1 MANSAVL
8 RSVRRET
15 AVAPVIPVI
24 ALVGRPNVGK
34 STLFNRI
41 TRSRDALV
49 ADIPGLTRDRQYG
62 EFLIDERRFI
72 LIDTGGI
79 SGLEEGI
86 DSEMARQSLM
96 ALAECDLALLLV
108 DGRAGLT
115 PTDREVVTRLRAS
128 GKPFRVVVNK
138 IDGIDEHQASAEFHE
153 IGALALHAVS
163 ASQGRGVTQLLEA
176 LGEAFPADLPLDS
189 GEEGD
194 GPSDRLNRARVAVV
208 GRPNVG
214 KSTLVNRILGEERV
228 VVYDQPGTTRDS
240 IYIDFERAEKLYTLI
255 DTAGIRRKR
264 SVHEVVEKFSI
275 VKTLKAI
282 ADAEVVLF
290 LLDAHDGLVEQDVHL
305 LGHVIEAGRSLVIV
319 CNKWDGLPAEQKV
332 TLKSDLERRLM
343 FADFAEV
350 HFISALHGSNVGDL
364 YGAVDRA
371 WSSSRRKLPTN
382 RLTGIL
388 EEAIAGHAPP
398 LVNGRRIKL
407 RYAHPGGSNPP
418 VIVIHG
424 NQTDN
429 VPDHYKRY
437 LENVYRRELKLVG
450 TPLRV
455 QFVTGENPYAGKRN
469 TLTPRQQYKRKR
481 LMRHVKK
488 GH

>member
-1 MANSAVL
+1 M
-8 RSVRRET
+8 
-15 AVAPVIPVI
+15 IPVI

-34 STLFNRI
+34 STLFNRL

-62 EFLIDERRFI
+62 EFQAGERRFI

-86 DSEMARQSLM
+86 DSEMARQSFM

-115 PTDREVVTRLRAS
+115 PTDRDVVQRLRES
-128 GKPFRVVVNK
+128 GKPFRLIVNK
-138 IDGIDEHQASAEFHE
+138 IDGIDEHQASAEFHA
-153 IGALALHAVS
+153 IGATALHAIS
-163 ASQGRGVTQLLEA
+163 ASQGRGVGQLVEALEA
-176 LGEAFPADLPLDS
+176 AFPVEEPAVPEGGEFDT
-189 GEEGD
+189 EEGETAEVVE
-194 GPSDRLNRARVAVV
+194 NVAHMHRARVAVV

-240 IYIDFERAEKLYTLI
+240 IYIDFERRDRHYTLI

-264 SVHEVVEKFSI
+264 SVHETIEKFSI
-275 VKTLKAI
+275 VKTLQAI
-282 ADAEVVLF
+282 ADAEVVLL

-305 LGHVIEAGRSLVIV
+305 LGHVIEAGRSLVVV
-319 CNKWDGLPAEQKV
+319 CNKWDGLPPEQKA
-332 TLKSDLERRLM
+332 TLKADLERRLV

-350 HFISALHGSNVGDL
+350 HYISALHGSNVGDL
-364 YGAVDRA
+364 YGAIDRA

-382 RLTGIL
+382 RLTTIL
-388 EEAIAGHAPP
+388 EEAIATHSPP

-424 NQTDN
+424 NQTES

-437 LENVYRRELKLVG
+437 LENVFRKQLKLVG

-469 TLTPRQQYKRKR
+469 TLTPRQLYKRKR
-481 LMRHVKK
+481 MMRHVKK
-488 GH
+488 GR

>member
-1 MANSAVL
+1 M
-8 RSVRRET
+8 
-15 AVAPVIPVI
+15 IPVI

-34 STLFNRI
+34 STLFNRL

-62 EFLIDERRFI
+62 EFQAGERRFI

-86 DSEMARQSLM
+86 DSEMARQSFM

-115 PTDREVVTRLRAS
+115 PTDRDVVQRLRGS
-128 GKPFRVVVNK
+128 GKPFRLIVNK
-138 IDGIDEHQASAEFHE
+138 IDGIDEHQASAEFHA
-153 IGALALHAVS
+153 IGATALHAIS
-163 ASQGRGVTQLLEA
+163 ASQGRGVGQLVEALEA
-176 LGEAFPADLPLDS
+176 AFPVEEPAVPEGGEFDTEEGEAVEA
-189 GEEGD
+189 EE
-194 GPSDRLNRARVAVV
+194 NVAHKQRARVAVV

-240 IYIDFERAEKLYTLI
+240 IYIDFERRDRHYTLI

-264 SVHEVVEKFSI
+264 SVHEVIEKFSI
-275 VKTLKAI
+275 VKTLQAI
-282 ADAEVVLF
+282 ADAEVVLL

-305 LGHVIEAGRSLVIV
+305 LGHVIEAGRSLVVV
-319 CNKWDGLPAEQKV
+319 CNKWDGLPPEQKS
-332 TLKSDLERRLM
+332 TLKADLERRLV

-350 HFISALHGSNVGDL
+350 HYISALHGSNVGDL
-364 YGAVDRA
+364 YGAIDRA

-382 RLTGIL
+382 RLTTIL
-388 EEAIAGHAPP
+388 EEAIATHSPP

-424 NQTDN
+424 NQTES

-437 LENVYRRELKLVG
+437 LENVFRKQLKLVG

-469 TLTPRQQYKRKR
+469 TLTPRQLYKRKR
-481 LMRHVKK
+481 MMRHVKK
-488 GH
+488 GR

>member
-1 MANSAVL
+1 
-8 RSVRRET
+8 
-15 AVAPVIPVI
+15 
-24 ALVGRPNVGK
+24 
-34 STLFNRI
+34 
-41 TRSRDALV
+41 
-49 ADIPGLTRDRQYG
+49 
-62 EFLIDERRFI
+62 
-72 LIDTGGI
+72 
-79 SGLEEGI
+79 
-86 DSEMARQSLM
+86 M

-115 PTDREVVTRLRAS
+115 PTDRDVVQRLRES
-128 GKPFRVVVNK
+128 GKPFRLIVNK
-138 IDGIDEHQASAEFHE
+138 IDGIDEHQASAEFHA
-153 IGALALHAVS
+153 IGAAALHAIS
-163 ASQGRGVTQLLEA
+163 ASQGRGVGQLVEALEA
-176 LGEAFPADLPLDS
+176 AFPVDEPAVPEGSEFDI
-189 GEEGD
+189 EEGETAE
-194 GPSDRLNRARVAVV
+194 GVENVAHMHRARVAVV

-240 IYIDFERAEKLYTLI
+240 IYIDFERRDRHYTLI

-264 SVHEVVEKFSI
+264 SVHEVIEKFSI
-275 VKTLKAI
+275 VKTLQAI
-282 ADAEVVLF
+282 ADAEVVLL

-305 LGHVIEAGRSLVIV
+305 LGHVIEAGRSLVVV
-319 CNKWDGLPAEQKV
+319 CNKWDGLPPEQKA
-332 TLKSDLERRLM
+332 TLKADLERRLV

-350 HFISALHGSNVGDL
+350 HYISALHGSNVGDL
-364 YGAVDRA
+364 YGAIDRA

-382 RLTGIL
+382 RLTTIL
-388 EEAIAGHAPP
+388 EEAIATHSPP

-424 NQTDN
+424 NQTES

-437 LENVYRRELKLVG
+437 LENVFRKQLKLVG

-469 TLTPRQQYKRKR
+469 TLTPRQLYKRKR
-481 LMRHVKK
+481 MMRHVKK
-488 GH
+488 GR

>member
-1 MANSAVL
+1 
-8 RSVRRET
+8 
-15 AVAPVIPVI
+15 
-24 ALVGRPNVGK
+24 
-34 STLFNRI
+34 
-41 TRSRDALV
+41 
-49 ADIPGLTRDRQYG
+49 
-62 EFLIDERRFI
+62 
-72 LIDTGGI
+72 
-79 SGLEEGI
+79 
-86 DSEMARQSLM
+86 MARQSFM

-115 PTDREVVTRLRAS
+115 PTDRDVVQRLRES
-128 GKPFRVVVNK
+128 GKPFRLIVNK
-138 IDGIDEHQASAEFHE
+138 IDGIDEHQASAEFHA
-153 IGALALHAVS
+153 IGATALHAIS
-163 ASQGRGVTQLLEA
+163 ASQGRGVGQLVEALEA
-176 LGEAFPADLPLDS
+176 AFPVEEPAVPEGGEFDT
-189 GEEGD
+189 EEGETAE
-194 GPSDRLNRARVAVV
+194 GVENVAHMHRARVAVV

-240 IYIDFERAEKLYTLI
+240 IYIDFERRDRHYTLI

-264 SVHEVVEKFSI
+264 SVHEVIEKFSI
-275 VKTLKAI
+275 VKTLQAI
-282 ADAEVVLF
+282 ADAEVVLL

-305 LGHVIEAGRSLVIV
+305 LGHVIEAGRSLVVV
-319 CNKWDGLPAEQKV
+319 CNKWDGLPPEQKA
-332 TLKSDLERRLM
+332 TLKADLERRLV

-350 HFISALHGSNVGDL
+350 HYISALHGSNVGDL
-364 YGAVDRA
+364 YGAIDRA

-382 RLTGIL
+382 RLTTIL
-388 EEAIAGHAPP
+388 EEAIATHSPP

-424 NQTDN
+424 NQTES

-437 LENVYRRELKLVG
+437 LENVFRKQLKLVG

-469 TLTPRQQYKRKR
+469 TLTPRQLYKRKR
-481 LMRHVKK
+481 MMRHVKK
-488 GH
+488 GR